1 MAICK
6 NCGKKGLFLHLNA
19 RGLCADCAK
28 LAQSV
33 PSSTAVTI
41 GIDGINKGRE
51 YAAVG
56 HMDEEQVCRYFIDE
70 LVKRGKER
78 DKFKIEHRAQDYTS
92 LVYGLSDFMRVKVTS
107 NVKWISIGVGTADRE
122 KYKDSPLFQKQT
134 NKNEIHWK
142 SYYDNDEDLKQYVD
156 IAAGAFMAEVYGN
169 VRDLSDKEKEAAD
182 YLYDLFLECGAAPE
196 DFYLYILSNEFE
208 LIFHSQY
215 GSVRVKAYAK
225 KKGGYIIDN
234 RFDEHKIAAVNGK
247 LAYVEL
253 NDLDFLKEKYI
264 PNKIKKAL
272 DDKYVD
278 DMSNYIKYKQ

>member
-1 MAICK
+1 MATCK
-6 NCGKKGLFLHLNA
+6 NCGKKGLFLHLNV

-33 PSSTAVTI
+33 PSSTAITI

-51 YAAVG
+51 YAGVG
-56 HMDEEQVCRYFIDE
+56 HMDEEQVCKYFIDE

-107 NVKWISIGVGTADRE
+107 NVKWISIEIGTADRE
-122 KYKDSPLFQKQT
+122 KYKDSPLFEKQT

-142 SYYDNDEDLKQYVD
+142 SYYDSDEDLKNYVD
-156 IAAGAFMAEVYGN
+156 IAAGAFMAEVYGT
-169 VRDLSDKEKEAAD
+169 VRELTDKEKEAAD
-182 YLYDLFLECGAAPE
+182 YLYDLFLECGATPD
-196 DFYLYILSNEFE
+196 DFYLYILANEFE
-208 LIFHSQY
+208 LIFRSQY
-215 GSVRVKAYAK
+215 GSIRVKAYAK

-234 RFDEHKIAAVNGK
+234 RFDEYKIDAANGK

-253 NDLDFLKEKYI
+253 NELDILKEKYI
-264 PNKIKKAL
+264 PSKIKKAL
-272 DDKYVD
+272 DDKYAN
-278 DMSNYIKYKQ
+278 DMDN

>member
-1 MAICK
+1 MAKCK

-19 RGLCADCAK
+19 RRLCADCAK

-33 PSSTAVTI
+33 PSSTAITI

-51 YAAVG
+51 YSAVG
-56 HMDEEQVCRYFIDE
+56 HMDEEQVCKYFIEE

-107 NVKWISIGVGTADRE
+107 NIKWISISVGTADRE
-122 KYKDSPLFQKQT
+122 KYKDSPMFEKQT

-142 SYYDNDEDLKQYVD
+142 SYYDSDEDLKNYVN
-156 IAAGAFMAEVYGN
+156 IAAGAFRAEVYGT
-169 VRDLSDKEKEAAD
+169 VRELTEKEKAVAD
-182 YLYDLFLECGAAPE
+182 YLYNLFLECCAEPE
-196 DFYLYILSNEFE
+196 DFYLYILTSEFE

-225 KKGGYIIDN
+225 KKGGYVIDN
-234 RFDEHKIAAVNGK
+234 SFDEYKIDAANGK
-247 LAYVEL
+247 FTYVEL
-253 NDLDFLKEKYI
+253 EELDILKEKYI
-264 PNKIKKAL
+264 PSKIKKAL
-272 DDKYVD
+272 DDKYVN
-278 DMSNYIKYKQ
+278 DMSNYLKYKP